1 MKKILFILIAVVAGM
16 GTIFLLSFKDDLSS
30 GEISTEK
37 NYKIVKRWELPKELK
52 EISGIEWI
60 GENTIA
66 CVQDEKGVIFLYDLE
81 KSEIV
86 NQIPFGG
93 GGDYEGIAFLNND
106 AFILRSDGM
115 IYRVNNYQSPNRTTE
130 KIKTI
135 LMETEGLDIEGLCT
149 DTSKNRL
156 LLAVKEKEDGD
167 NTSKEIYAF
176 DLETEQLRQEPVYTL
191 NLNAQI
197 FDKIKEDPDKRFT
210 PSEIEINP
218 VTGEIYILDG
228 SNPKLLITGKNAM
241 PKELYFFDK
250 NQFNKP
256 EGLTFSPEG
265 KLFISNEAGDEPANI
280 LLVNLN

>member
-86 NQIPFGG
+86 NRIPFGE

>member
-1 MKKILFILIAVVAGM
+1 
-16 GTIFLLSFKDDLSS
+16 
-30 GEISTEK
+30 
-37 NYKIVKRWELPKELK
+37 
-52 EISGIEWI
+52 
-60 GENTIA
+60 
-66 CVQDEKGVIFLYDLE
+66 
-81 KSEIV
+81 
-86 NQIPFGG
+86 
-93 GGDYEGIAFLNND
+93 
-106 AFILRSDGM
+106 M